1 VNRQVWIGLTAAD
14 AVLLALALWQGTNWV
29 INTQIAFVTSAMV
42 MVASLQ
48 AHARMVRR
56 RIEAGEIPAGTDRD
70 TIDTLE
76 DPFDL
81 YGEEEEKGI
90 VEPDDIRATIR
101 SEKQRLAQQ
110 RRTPMEA
117 IRDARASLSPM
128 RMIAYALLLGGFF
141 ALTNRN
147 LFDPIPYL
155 IGMTV
160 PIVVIVIAL
169 VRAQKEAQ

>member
-1 VNRQVWIGLTAAD
+1 VNRQVWIGLIAAD
-14 AVLLALALWQGTNWV
+14 AVLLALALWQGANWV

-56 RIEAGEIPAGTDRD
+56 RIEAGEIPTGTDRD

-81 YGEEEEKGI
+81 YGEEEEGI

-141 ALTNRN
+141 ALTNRH

-169 VRAQKEAQ
+169 AYTQKEKR